1 MKNFT
6 ATKRSGRSKDMTWR
20 VEFKDRVFFDG
31 EVKDVVSV
39 GFGATKEVAISE
51 CMTILMIR
59 MANMANKSI
68 ESKNAPAAI
77 KENNK
82 HI

>member
-6 ATKRSGRSKDMTWR
+6 ATNRTGRSKDMKWR
-20 VEFKDRVFFDG
+20 VEFKERVFFDG
-31 EVKDVVSV
+31 EVKDMVSV
-39 GFGATKEVAISE
+39 GFGATKEAAISE
-51 CMTILMIR
+51 CMTMLMIR

-68 ESKNAPAAI
+68 ESKNAPDAI

>member
-6 ATKRSGRSKDMTWR
+6 ATKRNGRSKDMKWK
-20 VEFKDRVFFDG
+20 VEFMSNVFFDG
-31 EVKDVVSV
+31 KITTVTAW
-39 GFGATKEVAISE
+39 GFGATKEAAISE
-51 CMTILMIR
+51 CMSLIMIR